1 MSATMNAMIEQF
13 EATMP
18 SIEEDECTECFNV
31 GYVVVMDE
39 ELGEVHTGCFT
50 CWARSL
56 DVRMQEEEQLRQEE
70 ATRALEEE
78 FA

>member
-1 MSATMNAMIEQF
+1 MSVTLNKMIEQF
-13 EATMP
+13 EATMAP
-18 SIEEDECTECFNV
+18 LDECPECFNV

-50 CWARSL
+50 CWARNL
-56 DVRMQEEEQLRQEE
+56 DKRMQEEEQLRQEM
-70 ATRALEEE
+70 AAAQSFDEE